1 MSSITFLLNG
11 EKTSVSQ
18 QPPTTTVLNWL
29 REQAGLTGTK
39 EGCAEGDCGACTVVL
54 GSSTRGQMHWQ
65 AVNGCLLTL
74 GQIDGKALKTVE
86 GLGTPEGALHP
97 VQQAMADGD
106 GTQCGFCTPGFIMSM
121 YAFAEGG
128 EPAEDNLIHEAL
140 AGNLCRCTGYR
151 PIIDAC
157 RDIAQIKTGD
167 DSQAA
172 AAQSGLKP
180 SASLRTGD
188 HLFLAPANSRELGI
202 AMNNHP
208 RARLL
213 AGGTDMGLEFSKKGA
228 TPPVV
233 ISVAHVREMRDVEQ
247 TADTLTFGAAVT
259 YSELLPY
266 LDQFAPA
273 FGNLLRRIGSRQI
286 RNLGTVGGNLVT
298 ASPIGDTLPCLMAL
312 EASVMLR
319 SSDTVRSMMVS
330 DFITGYRET
339 ALMQGEFVES
349 ISIPVPTAGARFA
362 AYKISRRFDQ
372 DISAVVAAY
381 LLCLEDGR
389 VRELRACYGGVGA
402 TTIRAVKLEQAVTGR
417 PWTAETVAAGMTAL
431 AEDISPMDDFRA
443 TAAYRNRVAANLL
456 QRFHAETTETTAGE
470 PPVRLEAL

>member
-11 EKTSVSQ
+11 EKISVSQ

-39 EGCAEGDCGACTVVL
+39 EGCAEGDCGACTVAL
-54 GSSTRGQMHWQ
+54 GNSIRGQMHWQ

-86 GLGTPEGALHP
+86 GLSGAEGGLHP
-97 VQQAMADGD
+97 VQQAMAEGD

-121 YAFAEGG
+121 YAFSVGG

-151 PIIDAC
+151 PIIEAC
-157 RDIAQIKTGD
+157 RESARSESGNDNQD
-167 DSQAA
+167 AA
-172 AAQSGLKP
+172 ALSRLTP
-180 SASLRTGD
+180 SSSLRTGE

-202 AMNNHP
+202 MINNHP
-208 RARLL
+208 QAWLL
-213 AGGTDMGLEFSKKGA
+213 AGGTDIGLEFSKKGA

-233 ISVAHVREMRDVEQ
+233 ISTAHVREMREVEQ

-266 LDQFAPA
+266 LDQITPA
-273 FGNLLRRIGSRQI
+273 FGGLLRRIGSRQI

-298 ASPIGDTLPCLMAL
+298 ASPIGDTLPCLMSL
-312 EASVMLR
+312 DASVMIR
-319 SSDTVRSMMVS
+319 SSDTARSLAVS
-330 DFITGYRET
+330 DFITGYRKT
-339 ALMQGEFVES
+339 ALMPGEFVES
-349 ISIPVPTAGARFA
+349 ISIPVPTAGSRFA

-381 LLCLEDGR
+381 LLCLDGGR

-402 TTIRAVKLEQAVTGR
+402 TTIRAVKLEQAVTGKA
-417 PWTAETVAAGMTAL
+417 WTAETVALGMAAL

-456 QRFHAETTETTAGE
+456 QRLHAETTDGDT
-470 PPVRLEAL
+470 PVRLEAL